1 MNIKKADRF
10 EPRLDFLNNQIGNL
24 TTELKKDASLDMQVN
39 DDIIFSK
46 KFAEFSRLSN
56 LISTKL
62 TRASER
68 EFRTVAESIRK
79 EIIKVFTTFSQED
92 IVIFHRQKLYY
103 LEKIRKT
110 TFLLLELS
118 TAPSEFIASPSKS
131 PTKITRIS
139 LQKSQKS
146 VLKTTKE
153 IEPPRPPAELLMLRS
168 SEGVQLSAKAQA
180 NLTNTVRQF
189 VSENLFRFRPKQK
202 EELQKLLAELEF
214 DSQKYTEA
222 ILKELQIA
230 NIDRQIKASTTFQE
244 ALETFKE
251 HLSSFLKAN
260 SKNVPSKETKRKSE
274 NRSSTP
280 ILSTGLKNRKTV
292 RFI

>member
-1 MNIKKADRF
+1 MNRKKAERF
-10 EPRLDFLNNQIGNL
+10 EPRLDFPSTQIRDS
-24 TTELKKDASLDMQVN
+24 TAELKKDANLNMQAN

-56 LISTKL
+56 LITTKL

-68 EFRTVAESIRK
+68 EFRTVAEGIRK
-79 EIIKVFTTFSQED
+79 EIVKVFTTFSQED
-92 IVIFHRQKLYY
+92 IVVFHRQKLYY

-110 TFLLLELS
+110 TFRLLELS
-118 TAPSEFIASPSKS
+118 TAPPEFIRSPSRS
-131 PTKITRIS
+131 PGNITRVS

-153 IEPPRPPAELLMLRS
+153 IEPPRPPAELLMLKS

-180 NLTNTVRQF
+180 SLTNTVRQF
-189 VSENLFRFRPKQK
+189 VSENLYRFRPKQK

-244 ALETFKE
+244 ALETFKN
-251 HLSSFLKAN
+251 HLSTFLKEN
-260 SKNVPSKETKRKSE
+260 SKNVSSKETKRKSE
-274 NRSSTP
+274 GRSSTP
-280 ILSTGLKNRKTV
+280 ILTTGFKNRKTV
-292 RFI
+292 KFM